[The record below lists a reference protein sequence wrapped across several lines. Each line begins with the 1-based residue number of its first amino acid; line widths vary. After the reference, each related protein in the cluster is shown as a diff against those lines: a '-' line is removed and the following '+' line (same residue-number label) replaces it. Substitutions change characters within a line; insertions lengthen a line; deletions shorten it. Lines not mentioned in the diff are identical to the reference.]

1 MTHEVAHIGLYVI
14 FGIVLLP
21 VYLMLIGWFVGK
33 PQYFRAIALTLGF
46 MISYAISIII
56 GIFVMGVVLS
66 VFVG

>member
-46 MISYAISIII
+46 MITYAVSIIL
-56 GIFVMGVVLS
+56 GIFVMGVILS
-66 VFVG
+66 VVVG